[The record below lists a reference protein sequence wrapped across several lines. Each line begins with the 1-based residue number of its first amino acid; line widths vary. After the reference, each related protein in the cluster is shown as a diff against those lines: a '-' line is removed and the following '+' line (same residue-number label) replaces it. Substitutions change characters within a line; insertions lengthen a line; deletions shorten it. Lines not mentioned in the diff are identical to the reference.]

1 MIYIFSYYVIPFIVI
16 NSSVLGKG
24 YSFLNV
30 VGRRG
35 ICRTRRGFTYSNY
48 PCTSFLKITCLLFT
62 KNNIKLNL
70 VKGVI
75 IIELT
80 ITSKIQ
86 IYPTDEQVEI
96 LTDTM
101 VQVRKALNYVSKYVF
116 DNNCFNQKKVNE
128 GTYYYLRETYRLKS
142 QMAQSVMKTVI
153 AKYKTNK
160 SNGHNFTL
168 VQFKNLEYDLVFNRD
183 YSLKLGIFSINSLN
197 GRLQIPFESKG
208 MEKYFEDEY
217 KFGTAKL
224 VFKYNKYFLHI
235 PMTKDYPQTTPH
247 EINKIVGIDLGINFL
262 ATTYDSYGKTTFY
275 NGKPIK
281 AKRGHYKI
289 LRKQLQECGTKS
301 AKRRVK
307 SIGSRE
313 NRYVSD
319 INHQITKAL
328 VDKYGTN
335 TLFVLEDLTN
345 VRNSTEK
352 VNINNRYVSVS
363 WAFYQ
368 FRELLEYKAKMN
380 GSIVIAVNPKYTSQ
394 QCPKC
399 GHIEKSNRDKK
410 NHIFCCKNCS
420 YQSNDDR
427 IGAMNLCRKGI
438 EYIENHYKEMLE

>member
-1 MIYIFSYYVIPFIVI
+1 M
-16 NSSVLGKG
+16 
-24 YSFLNV
+24 
-30 VGRRG
+30 
-35 ICRTRRGFTYSNY
+35 
-48 PCTSFLKITCLLFT
+48 
-62 KNNIKLNL
+62 
-70 VKGVI
+70 KGVI
-75 IIELT
+75 IIEIT

-86 IYPTDEQVEI
+86 IYPTDEQIES
-96 LTDTM
+96 LKNTM
-101 VQVRKALNYVSKYVF
+101 FQVRKALNYISKYIYETK
-116 DNNCFNQKKVNE
+116 CLSQKKINDN
-128 GTYYYLRETYRLKS
+128 TYYYLREKFNLKS
-142 QMAQSVMKTVI
+142 QISQSVIKTVI

-168 VQFKNLEYDLVFNRD
+168 IQFKNLEYDLVFNRD
-183 YSLKLGIFSINSLN
+183 YSIKSGKFSVNSID

-208 MEKYFEDEY
+208 MEKYFDGTY

-235 PMTKDYPQTTPH
+235 PMTKDYPQTTPYN
-247 EINKIVGIDLGINFL
+247 IDKIVGVDLGINFL
-262 ATTYDSYGKTTFY
+262 ATTYDSYGKTNFY
-275 NGKPIK
+275 NGRQIK

-289 LRKQLQECGTKS
+289 LRQQLQKHGTKS
-301 AKRRVK
+301 SKRKIK

-328 VDKYGTN
+328 VDKYGPN

-345 VRNSTEK
+345 IRQSTEK

-368 FRELLEYKAKMN
+368 FRKMLEYKAQIN
-380 GSIVIAVNPKYTSQ
+380 NSIVIFVDPRYTSQ

-399 GHIEKSNRDKK
+399 GHIEKNNRDKK
-410 NHIFCCKNCS
+410 KHIFCCKNCS
-420 YQSNDDR
+420 YKSNDDR

-438 EYIENHYKEMLE
+438 EYIESSYKEILE